1 VAAEDAVLR
10 VKDLAVNGADVMRVL
25 GVGPG
30 PQVGRVLNRLLERV
44 LDDPTLNQKET
55 LERLIPALAS
65 G

>member
-1 VAAEDAVLR
+1 
-10 VKDLAVNGADVMRVL
+10 MRVL

-30 PQVGRVLNRLLERV
+30 PQVGSVLNRLLERV